1 MTYSKSVLLT
11 AVLVCSAVSANAS
24 TSDKKLALEAVKNYA
39 TSIACN
45 TTFDTNSEDFKTTLK
60 NVYEID
66 LSATSVEPEPDYA
79 TNPEYY
85 ADLGGRDY
93 LVYWGGDEGCYGG
106 SGTYSYYITPVSRMT
121 DTKPFTVKTSNY
133 NIVTGLYEDPQ
144 TINSRFIENVTVKN
158 NIVEVISSDYSDG
171 DCNNC
176 ASLRYKYKIIYE
188 PYPSSMGW
196 VLLDSEFLGK
206 RAPRTDFD

>member
-24 TSDKKLALEAVKNYA
+24 TADKKLALEAVKNYA
-39 TSIACN
+39 TSIACS
-45 TTFDTNSEDFKTTLK
+45 TTFDKNSESFRTTLK
-60 NVYEID
+60 DVHSINSMNLQD
-66 LSATSVEPEPDYA
+66 LNPDYSA
-79 TNPEYY
+79 
-85 ADLGGRDY
+85 GGKHDMGARDY
-93 LVYWGGDEGCYGG
+93 LVHWGGDEGCAGG
-106 SGTYSYYITPVSRMT
+106 SGTYSYYVTPVSRMS
-121 DTKPFTVKTSNY
+121 DTRPFLVNTSNY
-133 NIVTGLYEDPQ
+133 NIVTALYENQQ
-144 TINSRFIENVTVKN
+144 TINPRFIESVAVKN
-158 NIVEVISSDYSDG
+158 NVVEVTSSDYDND